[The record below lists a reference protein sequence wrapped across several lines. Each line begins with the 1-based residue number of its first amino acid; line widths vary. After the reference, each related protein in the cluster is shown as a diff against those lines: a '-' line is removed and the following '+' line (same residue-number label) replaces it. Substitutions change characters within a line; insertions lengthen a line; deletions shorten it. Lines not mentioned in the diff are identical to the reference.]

1 LTPGCFGLDFDSPI
15 EGDHRPVRGIQV
27 IRRPPLT
34 RLLLVLALLFS
45 QQVGLSHAS
54 GHATRSGPTH
64 EHKKGLPLQA
74 CDECVS
80 FAQVQGASGLAQ
92 VPLVQPGEHSD
103 LQSAPPC
110 SIAARLDY
118 RAPATGPPAAS

>member
-1 LTPGCFGLDFDSPI
+1 M
-15 EGDHRPVRGIQV
+15 
-27 IRRPPLT
+27 IRHPLLT

-54 GHATRSGPTH
+54 GHATRSGSTH
-64 EHKKGLPLQA
+64 EHKKGLALQA

-80 FAQVQGASGLAQ
+80 FAQVQGASGLAL
-92 VPLVQPGEHSD
+92 VPLLHLGEHSTA
-103 LQSAPPC
+103 QSALPR

-118 RAPATGPPAAS
+118 RAPATGPPAVP

>member
-1 LTPGCFGLDFDSPI
+1 M
-15 EGDHRPVRGIQV
+15 
-27 IRRPPLT
+27 IRRPLLT

-64 EHKKGLPLQA
+64 EHKKGLPLQG
-74 CDECVS
+74 CDECAS
-80 FAQVQGASGLAQ
+80 FAQVQGAPGLAL
-92 VPLVQPGEHSD
+92 VPLLQAGEHSVVQTA
-103 LQSAPPC
+103 LPC
-110 SIAARLDY
+110 SVSARRDY

>member
-1 LTPGCFGLDFDSPI
+1 M
-15 EGDHRPVRGIQV
+15 HM
-27 IRRPPLT
+27 IRRPLLT

-80 FAQVQGASGLAQ
+80 FAQVQGASGVAL
-92 VPLVQPGEHSD
+92 VPPLQPGEHCAV
-103 LQSAPPC
+103 QTARPC
-110 SIAARLDY
+110 SIAARLEY
-118 RAPATGPPAAS
+118 HAPATGPPAVS